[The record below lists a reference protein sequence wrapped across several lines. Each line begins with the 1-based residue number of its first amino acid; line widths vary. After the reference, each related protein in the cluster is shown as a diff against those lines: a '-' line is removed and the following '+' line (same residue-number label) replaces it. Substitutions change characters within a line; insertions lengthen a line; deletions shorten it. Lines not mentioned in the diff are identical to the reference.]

1 MSRTFWFAAGAAS
14 GVYALLKARRTAQHF
29 TPDGVAARVA
39 SLRTGARLFAA
50 DVSTGMAEREAQ
62 LRRELALPAAQS
74 AAAAGHQHHASVQG
88 FVFMHVGLLQ
98 AAMRAAGRS
107 ACVAPGSICR

>member
-14 GVYALLKARRTAQHF
+14 GVYALLKAKRTAQHF

-39 SLRTGARLFAA
+39 SLRTGARLFMA

-62 LRRELALPAAQS
+62 LRRELALPAPRR
-74 AAAAGHQHHASVQG
+74 AAAPALESHAAAEAGAEHRRTPSRPHDHESLDHG
-88 FVFMHVGLLQ
+88 H
-98 AAMRAAGRS
+98 R
-107 ACVAPGSICR
+107 

>member
-14 GVYALLKARRTAQHF
+14 GVYALVKARRTVQHF

-62 LRRELALPAAQS
+62 LRRELALPVGQS
-74 AAAAGHQHHASVQG
+74 ASPAAPALESLATPGAGGKHLRTPSPSHDHESLDHG
-88 FVFMHVGLLQ
+88 H
-98 AAMRAAGRS
+98 R
-107 ACVAPGSICR
+107 

>member
-50 DVSTGMAEREAQ
+50 DVSTGMAEREDDQGGCTAPSD
-62 LRRELALPAAQS
+62 RPTIDAPVVPASCQ
-74 AAAAGHQHHASVQG
+74 
-88 FVFMHVGLLQ
+88 
-98 AAMRAAGRS
+98 RS
-107 ACVAPGSICR
+107 ERPG